1 MGQVAFSWR
10 ATGLPRLLIAV
21 FAVTSPAIAATAS
34 AADGASVELVA
45 EGLDPRIEAVIDKYR
60 ASLPTTMTEQK
71 VPGLAVAVIVGGRPA
86 WLQGFGVTDEPGSQP
101 VTPAT
106 SFSVQSISK
115 TYTATAVMRAVAEG
129 KLSLDAP
136 ITTYLPAFRVNSR
149 FEAQPERRITLR
161 LLLSH
166 RSGLT
171 HEAPRGSNF
180 DRTATFDEH
189 IGSIS
194 DTWLKFPVGQRFA
207 YSNLGIDLAGRVL
220 EVAYGRPFEDVM
232 AQQLFVP
239 LDLHETTVDQ
249 TLIRSSSNRAVG
261 HAKGYDTVPVGMA
274 MIPAGGVYTSARDI
288 ARFMQLHLDGGKVGH
303 RTLISKATLDAMYE
317 PCCNDELSTYG
328 LGIGLS
334 RLEVSGADVAGLG
347 HGGGGDGFLADM
359 YWYPE
364 AGLGIAV
371 LTNSDDHQLQ
381 GRLVSAIAQDIL
393 QAFVSGEKR
402 ASADGARRTPVKVAE
417 SRMRQLAGVYLEE
430 RDIEFAFEDSRLCW
444 KVRSG
449 CHPVEFYSPD
459 EIGVALPSMRL
470 ECQFQK
476 DHDRNPSAAVCRLQ
490 IGSMQL
496 SSTMPYNGGPD
507 DQGGPDRPEWRAYL
521 GDYETW
527 LWGKLSATYNVH
539 VTGGYLY
546 FGKYRVVDE
555 HEPGLFFLADGEAL
569 DLRTTR
575 PTYRNIPLRRAAT
588 PPPSP

>member
-1 MGQVAFSWR
+1 MDQVDSCWR
-10 ATGLPRLLIAV
+10 FTHHPRLLMAV
-21 FAVTSPAIAATAS
+21 FTVASLVTAANAS
-34 AADGASVELVA
+34 AAGGASGELVA
-45 EGLDPRIEAVIDKYR
+45 KGLDSQIVAVIDKYR
-60 ASLPTTMTEQK
+60 ASLPITMAEQQ
-71 VPGLAVAVIVGGRPA
+71 VPGLAVAVVVGGRTA
-86 WLQGFGVTDEPGSQP
+86 WLRGFGVTDGPGSQP

-106 SFSVQSISK
+106 MFSVQSISK

-136 ITTYLPAFRVNSR
+136 ITTYLPSFRVNSR

-171 HEAPRGSNF
+171 HEAPLGSNF

-189 IGSIS
+189 IRSIS

-220 EVAYGRPFEDVM
+220 EVAYERPFEDVM
-232 AQQLFVP
+232 AQQLFTP
-239 LDLHETTVDQ
+239 LELRETTVDQ
-249 TLIRSSSNRAVG
+249 PLIRSSANRAVG
-261 HAKGYDTVPVGMA
+261 HAKGYETVPVGMA

-288 ARFMQLHLDGGKVGH
+288 ARFMQLHLDGGKVGE
-303 RTLISKATLDAMYE
+303 RTLISRAALDAMYE
-317 PCCNDELSTYG
+317 ACCNDELSTYG

-334 RLEVSGADVAGLG
+334 RLEVAGADVAGLG

-364 AGLGIAV
+364 VGLGIAV
-371 LTNSDDHQLQ
+371 LTNSDDHRLQ
-381 GRLVSAIAQDIL
+381 GRLATAMAQDIL
-393 QAFVSGEKR
+393 SSLPTRVGR
-402 ASADGARRTPVKVAE
+402 PTNADRARRTPVNVAE
-417 SRMRQLAGVYLEE
+417 LRMRQLAGIYLEE
-430 RDIEFAFEDSRLCW
+430 RDIEFAFEDSKLCW

-476 DHDRNPSAAVCRLQ
+476 DRDRDPSAAVCRLQ

-496 SSTMPYNGGPD
+496 SSTMPYNGSPD
-507 DQGGPDRPEWRAYL
+507 DQGGPDRPEWRTYL
-521 GDYETW
+521 GDYEMW

-546 FGKYRVVDE
+546 FGKYRVLDE

-575 PTYRNIPLRRAAT
+575 PTYRNIPLRRAVT
-588 PPPSP
+588 PLP